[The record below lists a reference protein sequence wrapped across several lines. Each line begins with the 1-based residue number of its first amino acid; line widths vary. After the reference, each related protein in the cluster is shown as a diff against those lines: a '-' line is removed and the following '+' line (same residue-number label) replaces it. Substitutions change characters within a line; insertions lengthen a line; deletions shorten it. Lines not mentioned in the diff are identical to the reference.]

1 MAKSASAPEPAGPPR
16 LLPLRLA
23 SDGQLARLA
32 ARGESR
38 AFEAIFRR
46 YHQELYRYCRAL
58 LSDSHEAQDALQ
70 NTMTAALRSLPGE
83 SRRIELRPWLY
94 RVAHNEAISIAR
106 RRSDAAPVS
115 DANQDAAPAAD
126 VDARDR
132 ERLLELVSDLRAL
145 PSRQRGALVMRELSG
160 LDYREIAGALGISQG
175 AARQTVYEA
184 REAMRDAGRGREMDC
199 DAVREAISD
208 RDGRVLRGRALRAH
222 LRSCEGCADF
232 RLAISQRSSD
242 LQALAPPLA
251 PLVASGLLASVIGKG
266 GSGAVSAAAGAG
278 GSAAAGGGAIAL
290 TKGNALFAAVL
301 LGAGA
306 VGAGS
311 ALDVPIVGGED
322 GERESAG
329 STEIAGQ
336 SQQAHGPRPVDAG
349 PPAGSTTA
357 RPTAAGPGR
366 ILAATNQPTQSL
378 RGTAARARP
387 RAIRRLPPR
396 ATVRASPP
404 GDQTASPARL
414 RTQTATDR
422 RRPRVPAPATPAAT
436 RTRRPG
442 SPANPRVRRPGRS
455 TPTRAT
461 ADLLSTRAAAA
472 SPPTDR
478 R

>member
-1 MAKSASAPEPAGPPR
+1 
-16 LLPLRLA
+16 
-23 SDGQLARLA
+23 
-32 ARGESR
+32 
-38 AFEAIFRR
+38 
-46 YHQELYRYCRAL
+46 
-58 LSDSHEAQDALQ
+58 
-70 NTMTAALRSLPGE
+70 MTAALRSLPGE
-83 SRRIELRPWLY
+83 SRQIELRPWLY

-115 DANQDAAPAAD
+115 DANQDVAPAAD

-199 DAVREAISD
+199 GAVREAISE

-232 RLAISQRSSD
+232 RLAISRRSSD
-242 LQALAPPLA
+242 LRALAPPLP

-266 GSGAVSAAAGAG
+266 GSGAVSAVAGAG

-311 ALDVPIVGGED
+311 ALDVPIGGGGD
-322 GERESAG
+322 GERESAASTRPLGRASRPHGPMPLEVGPPTG
-329 STEIAGQ
+329 STTA
-336 SQQAHGPRPVDAG
+336 

-357 RPTAAGPGR
+357 PAAGASPGR
-366 ILAATNQPTQSL
+366 PLPLLDQAIQSL
-378 RGTAARARP
+378 RGTTARARP
-387 RAIRRLPPR
+387 RAIRCLPPR

-422 RRPRVPAPATPAAT
+422 RRPLAPAPVTPAAT
-436 RTRRPG
+436 RHRRPG
-442 SPANPRVRRPGRS
+442 SPVNPRARRPGHS

-461 ADLLSTRAAAA
+461 VDLPSTRTAAA